1 MNVQMNVRID
11 DQLKAAG
18 DSVFGDIGLTP
29 TQVVRSVW
37 EFAATHR
44 EAPAIVLEA
53 LESPTL
59 AHGLAEN
66 NRSAEQIEYASGI
79 FARMRER
86 FNLEPPDRL
95 EELDY
100 REMRESALYERMEE
114 RGLA

>member
-11 DQLKAAG
+11 DRLKAAG
-18 DSVFGDIGLTP
+18 DGVFAKIGLTP

-37 EFAATHR
+37 EFAAAHR

-53 LESPTL
+53 LESPTM
-59 AHGLAEN
+59 AYGLAESE
-66 NRSAEQIEYASGI
+66 RRAGQIEYAGNV
-79 FARMRER
+79 FPRMREL
-86 FNLEPPDRL
+86 FSLQPPDQL

-100 REMRESALYERMEE
+100 RNMRERALFERMEE